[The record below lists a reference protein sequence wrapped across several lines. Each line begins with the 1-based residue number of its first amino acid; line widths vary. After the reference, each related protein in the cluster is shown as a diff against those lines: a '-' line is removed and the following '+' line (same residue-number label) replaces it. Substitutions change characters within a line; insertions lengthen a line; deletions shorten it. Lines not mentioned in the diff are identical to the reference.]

1 MQAGENYVC
10 AVKICGIRRPEDIQ
24 IVNRYT
30 PEYIGFVFAES
41 RRQVT
46 AQMARQLK
54 ENLLPVIRAAGVF
67 VNAPVET
74 IAWLCREKVI
84 DLVQLHGDE
93 DEAYIKNLKKEVAAP
108 VIKAVRVQSQAQLK
122 RADELPCDMLL
133 LDTFVK
139 NGAYGGTGETFD
151 QRMIPELIHPYFI
164 AGGLN
169 AQNIRWAVDNC
180 RPYGVDVSSG
190 AETEGVKDEEKI
202 KQVIRSVRMAG
213 I

>member
-67 VNAPVET
+67 VNAPVEA
-74 IAWLCREKVI
+74 IARLCREKII

-93 DEAYIKNLKKEVAAP
+93 DEAYIKNLKKEIAVP
-108 VIKAVRVQSQAQLK
+108 VIKAVRVQSQEQLK
-122 RADELPCDMLL
+122 RADQLPCDMLL

-169 AQNIRWAVDNC
+169 AQNIRQAVDNC

-190 AETEGVKDEEKI
+190 AETDGVKDEEKI

-213 I
+213 M